1 MTQHTAESGPWRD
14 WTGAI
19 VETLPTRIQVGTSA
33 YVRNAA
39 GQLLLQQR
47 ADNGHW
53 AMPGGRLD
61 PGEDL
66 STCAVREVREE
77 TGLEVRVLR
86 LIGVYSNPCE
96 FMLATYPD
104 GNSAQMVNACFECEI
119 TGGELRMS
127 DESTAIG
134 FFDLDALPQPLLLTH
149 IARIRDAGAGRGEA
163 FVR

>member
-1 MTQHTAESGPWRD
+1 MTPPSGPWRD
-14 WTGAI
+14 WTGAP

-47 ADNGHW
+47 ADNKHW

-61 PGEDL
+61 VGEDL
-66 STCAVREVREE
+66 TACAIREVLEE

-86 LIGVYSNPCE
+86 LIGVYSNPRE
-96 FMLATYPD
+96 FMIATYPD
-104 GNSAQMVNACFECEI
+104 GGSAQMVNICVECAV

-127 DESTAIG
+127 DESIAIG
-134 FFDLDALPQPLLLTH
+134 WFDLDALPRPLLLTH
-149 IARIRDAGAGRGEA
+149 IPRIRDAGDRRAEG